1 MAVTSKVLPL
11 EVYRRAPPTG
21 GHRFRWKR
29 TTGCRPPNLLVCFS
43 LILSPLLILVGGFL
57 GAGKTTLLLAAGSRL
72 RSAGKRVGIIVND
85 QGGGLV
91 DTQLA
96 ESAGFPTREIA
107 GGCFCCRFSEFVKA
121 AASFTSG
128 ETPEFIF
135 AEPVGSCADLAATIF
150 QPLRR
155 YYGGLYRI
163 APYTV
168 LVDPSRAVELQS
180 PDADPL
186 AAYLFRKQIAE
197 ADLVR
202 FSKADQYQDFP
213 RIPGADAQAL
223 SAQTGAGLAEWLDA
237 VLTWDGAAGT
247 HLLDIDYTRYAQA
260 EASLGW
266 LNRRGVFRPH
276 APRTLAAI
284 AGPLVMELDRR
295 LTEAEIPIAHLKV
308 FAQSANGHVKTSIC
322 RNGEWPAVDG
332 TLDAPP
338 ATRCTITI
346 NLRATGDPGTLS
358 ALLDR
363 AILDLP
369 GRFRIDHA
377 ESFRPSPPV
386 PEHRFQEVV

>member
-1 MAVTSKVLPL
+1 M
-11 EVYRRAPPTG
+11 
-21 GHRFRWKR
+21 
-29 TTGCRPPNLLVCFS
+29 
-43 LILSPLLILVGGFL
+43 SPLLILVGGFL

-85 QGGGLV
+85 QGGELV
-91 DTQLA
+91 DTQLV
-96 ESAGFPTREIA
+96 ESAGFPAREIS

-121 AASFTSG
+121 AASFASG
-128 ETPEFIF
+128 QTPEFIF

-155 YYGGLYRI
+155 NYSGVYRL

-186 AAYLFRKQIAE
+186 TAYLFRKQIAE

-202 FSKADQYQDFP
+202 FSKADRYRDFP
-213 RIPGADAQAL
+213 PIPGVDAQPL
-223 SAQTGAGLAEWLDA
+223 SAQTGAGVAEWLDA
-237 VLTWDGAAGT
+237 VLSWDGAAGT
-247 HLLDIDYTRYAQA
+247 HLLDIDYARYGEA

-266 LNRRGVFRPH
+266 LNRRGVFRPR
-276 APRTLAAI
+276 APLTPAAI
-284 AGPLVMELDRR
+284 VGPLVIELDRR
-295 LTEAEIPIAHLKV
+295 LTEAQIPIAHLKV
-308 FAQSANGHVKTSIC
+308 FAQSANGHVKTSVC
-322 RNGEWPAVDG
+322 RNGERPAVAG

-338 ATRCTITI
+338 ATRCTVTI
-346 NLRATGDPGTLS
+346 NLRATGDPETLS
-358 ALLDR
+358 ALVDR

-369 GRFRIDHA
+369 GHFRIDHA

-386 PEHRFQEVV
+386 PEHRFQEIV